1 MTHPFKGTLQ
11 LIMDTQ
17 SIKLLI
23 TDDSSWWSDHLDSV
37 FEPGQYELMLAETGE
52 EALDTYTAFEP
63 DIIILDLNL
72 PDMPGTDVIR
82 HIRED
87 VQDSD
92 AYIITLTPED
102 HLETK
107 TRALNLGAND
117 YLLKNFNLEEF
128 RARIN
133 VARRQVGLNK
143 QLRDAFDRIASEI
156 DTVASLQNKLL
167 PKECLWM
174 QHASIQSV
182 YHLSGRA
189 SGDYY
194 DFFPLNDSTIR
205 AVVADVSGHGARAAF
220 LMAIVRALIKT
231 TQGFYLDLTQTLNLV
246 NRQLIEIIGDEIDF
260 ITLFAADVDTKNNT
274 LTYINAG
281 HCPGILSK
289 TFADTD
295 LLEPT
300 CPVLGFFDLDF
311 SPKQVDISDRC
322 GLFLFTDGF
331 YEWEVAP
338 GQFYG
343 LDNFLSLVRECMC
356 KVDFNLQ
363 EMEQTMIQGLDVQP
377 AFRDDRTALWIK
389 WGHPAMRVFR
399 NQANPEGV
407 GKVIKMATSFLQS
420 QLEDLELINDL
431 KLALTEACSNVAL
444 HAYPEKSK
452 GDVEVQI
459 VLDPNRFIRIT
470 ILDWGRPFQGPDP
483 DNLSMHPEE
492 ESGRGLYIISQLVD
506 SYDYRN
512 DDDKNILTLEK
523 IFEE

>member
-1 MTHPFKGTLQ
+1 
-11 LIMDTQ
+11 MDNQ
-17 SIKLLI
+17 IIKLLI
-23 TDDSSWWSDHLDSV
+23 TDNSSWWEENLGTI
-37 FEPGQYELMLAETGE
+37 FEPGQFQLLTAETGE
-52 EALDTYTAFEP
+52 EALDLYTGHEP

-72 PDMPGTDVIR
+72 PDMSGSEIITYVRDQA
-82 HIRED
+82 H
-87 VQDSD
+87 DSD

-102 HLETK
+102 HLQARTK
-107 TRALNLGAND
+107 ALNIGAND
-117 YLLKNFNLEEF
+117 YLLKTFNLEEF
-128 RARIN
+128 RARMN
-133 VARRQVGLNK
+133 VAKRQVLLNK
-143 QLRDAFDRIASEI
+143 QLRHAFERIASEI

-174 QHASIQSV
+174 QNASIQSV

-194 DFFPLNDSTIR
+194 DFFPLDDSTIR
-205 AVVADVSGHGARAAF
+205 AVIADVSGHGARAAF

-231 TQGFYLDLTQTLNLV
+231 TQRFYLDLTQTLELV
-246 NRQLIEIIGDEIDF
+246 NKQLIEIIGDESDF

-300 CPVLGFFDLDF
+300 STILGFFDLDF
-311 SPKQVDISDRC
+311 SPRQVDISDRC

-331 YEWEVAP
+331 YEWEVSP

-343 LDNFLSLVRECMC
+343 LDNFLSLVKECMC
-356 KVDFNLQ
+356 KEEFNLQ
-363 EMEQTMIQGLDVQP
+363 DMEQTMIQGLDFKP

-389 WGHPAMRVFR
+389 WGHPARRVFR
-399 NQANPEGV
+399 NRADPEGV
-407 GKVIKMATSFLQS
+407 GKVIKLATAFLQS
-420 QLEDLELINDL
+420 QLSDLELINDL

-444 HAYPEKSK
+444 HAYSGLDK
-452 GDVEVQI
+452 GEVEVQI
-459 VLDPNRFIRIT
+459 VLDPMRFIRIT
-470 ILDWGRPFQGPDP
+470 IIDWGRSFPGPDLE
-483 DNLSMHPEE
+483 NLDMHPEE
-492 ESGRGLYIISQLVD
+492 ESGRGLFIISQLVD
-506 SYDYRN
+506 NYDYRN
-512 DDDKNILTLEK
+512 AEDKNILTLEK